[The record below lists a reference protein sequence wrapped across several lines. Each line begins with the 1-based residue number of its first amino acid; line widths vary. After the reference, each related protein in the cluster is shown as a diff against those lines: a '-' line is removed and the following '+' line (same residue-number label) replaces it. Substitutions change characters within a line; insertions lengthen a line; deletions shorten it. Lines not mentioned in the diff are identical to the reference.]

1 MSDDQSGTVFNV
13 DLSDDQSGTVFND
26 DLSDDQSGTVFNDD
40 FVTELLAVVI
50 TAGETDAEKLRRYE
64 LSAETNKIKYKVLDI
79 QQPWRHYDVVV
90 YTEGGYKV
98 NVLKENLEEYA
109 MKENLVILITDSP
122 DSVILD
128 SSREILKRFK
138 RFDARIV
145 FATDNS
151 CWPKNQIKSQYPSVG
166 TFDNRYLSAGAFIG
180 YAKDIFNMV
189 NHRTINDM
197 ESDQLYYSE
206 IFVNNE
212 LRGKF
217 LRIADYLT
225 GAWTSSRG
233 CLSCAKNRIN
243 LNNFE
248 EDAYPNVQLSVF
260 IDEPTPFITEAMELI
275 GDLDY
280 PKSKMNLFV
289 YVHDEF
295 HYKDVEIFISNVGSE
310 YNSMTIVNHEDK
322 MSVSQA
328 RNWALLMCKQRK
340 CDYYFAIE
348 GHVHLT
354 DPRTLKDLIEHN
366 RTVIAPLLVRHNE
379 IWSNFWGALSNDGY
393 YERSDDYIDIVEY
406 VKKGLWNVPHIT
418 SAYLINGS
426 CIDQLQ
432 DVYVGEI
439 ELSYEMNF
447 AKNLRNKPCNDVVRF
462 PVFTELFC
470 DHLVEEMENS
480 GKWSAGKNKDDRIS
494 GGYENVPTVDIHMNQ
509 IGFEDVWL
517 QFIRLYARPL
527 QRKVFIGY
535 KGGGGTRFVRQ
546 NCSVTDVKKGWMLM
560 HPGRLTHY
568 HEGLEVTSGTRY
580 IAVSF
585 VDP

>member
-1 MSDDQSGTVFNV
+1 MT
-13 DLSDDQSGTVFND
+13 LSDDK
-26 DLSDDQSGTVFNDD
+26 SDTVFNDD

-64 LSAETNKIKYKVLDI
+64 LSAETNKIKYKVFDI
-79 QQPWRHYDVVV
+79 QQPWRNYDVVV

-98 NVLKENLEEYA
+98 NVLKENLEEYT

-128 SSREILKRFK
+128 SSKEILKRFK

-212 LRGKF
+212 LRSKWNIKLDRKTSFFQNMRANKETLEMKHRDYNYIYNRRFTTRPVIIYDSGPIKGKF

-379 IWSNFWGALSNDGY
+379 IWSNFWGARSNDGY

-406 VKKGLWNVPHIT
+406 VKK
-418 SAYLINGS
+418 
-426 CIDQLQ
+426 
-432 DVYVGEI
+432 
-439 ELSYEMNF
+439 
-447 AKNLRNKPCNDVVRF
+447 
-462 PVFTELFC
+462 
-470 DHLVEEMENS
+470 
-480 GKWSAGKNKDDRIS
+480 
-494 GGYENVPTVDIHMNQ
+494 
-509 IGFEDVWL
+509 
-517 QFIRLYARPL
+517 
-527 QRKVFIGY
+527 
-535 KGGGGTRFVRQ
+535 
-546 NCSVTDVKKGWMLM
+546 
-560 HPGRLTHY
+560 
-568 HEGLEVTSGTRY
+568 
-580 IAVSF
+580 
-585 VDP
+585 